1 MINKKI
7 EDAVNNQINAEIYS
21 GYLYLSMSAYFQV
34 KGLKGF
40 AHWMEV
46 QAGEEFGHARKFYN
60 YLFDRGGRV
69 TMKQVDGPP
78 TEWKSPENVFD
89 EVYKHEQKVTALIND
104 LVNLAIAEKDHA
116 TNNILQWFVAEQVEE
131 ENSALTVL
139 DELKLIGNDGNGL
152 LMKDR
157 ELGQRVLNMMLYTGL
172 APGAAAGA

>member
-7 EDAVNNQINAEIYS
+7 EEAINNQINAEIYS
-21 GYLYLSMSAYFQV
+21 AYLYLSMSAYFQNR
-34 KGLKGF
+34 GLKGF

-46 QAGEEFGHARKFYN
+46 QTAEEFGHARKFYT

-69 TMKQVDGPP
+69 LMKPIEGPA
-78 TEWKSPENVFD
+78 TDWKSPENVFE
-89 EVYKHEQKVTALIND
+89 EVLKHEQKVTGLINE

-116 TNNILQWFVAEQVEE
+116 SNAMLQWFVTEQVEE
-131 ENSALTVL
+131 EASALEIL

-157 ELGQRVLNMMLYTGL
+157 ELGGRALNPLLFAGL
-172 APGAAAGA
+172 AGPATA